1 MCLTSTVRH
10 TVSCGLFVITT
21 SPRMLLS
28 FATCTYSVKFFSERH
43 SSILGSD
50 QRCDFLTKALFQR
63 RATFSSK
70 DFIAE
75 FACSN
80 IFTAM
85 CVISNTSQNV
95 DLKLQGRKLR
105 RDKGK
110 PLNKRLI

>member
-1 MCLTSTVRH
+1 
-10 TVSCGLFVITT
+10 
-21 SPRMLLS
+21 MLLS
-28 FATCTYSVKFFSERH
+28 FATCTNSAKSFSARHCSV
-43 SSILGSD
+43 LGSD
-50 QRCDFLTKALFQR
+50 QRCDFLTKAPFRR

-70 DFIAE
+70 DFTAE

-95 DLKLQGRKLR
+95 DLKLHVRKLR

-110 PLNKRLI
+110 PLNKRIK